1 MNRLFLFRKASAGGF
16 EQLEEFR
23 GINLDNEASASLN
36 RLVGGLSN
44 NEEDYKLFTMSIR
57 MAG

>member
-1 MNRLFLFRKASAGGF
+1 MNRLFSIPKSICRRFL

-44 NEEDYKLFTMSIR
+44 NEEDYVFLP
-57 MAG
+57 